1 MFRTELADDAGMLF
15 YFGRQTVQT
24 FWMKNTFIDLDMVF
38 IGGDKKITVIHADVP
53 RSPKDMTEEDVAR
66 RTGSAKYVLELPAGA
81 AKRFGL
87 TKGGGL
93 RFDD

>member
-1 MFRTELADDAGMLF
+1 MFRTQLADDAGMLF

-38 IGGDKKITVIHADVP
+38 IGRDKKITVIHADVP
-53 RSPKDMTEEDVAR
+53 RSMTDTPENFLAR
-66 RTGSAKYVLELPAGA
+66 RAGSAKYVLELPAGA

-87 TKGGGL
+87 AQGDEL
-93 RFDD
+93 RFND